1 MFENIEMLPADAILG
16 LTEAFKNDANP
27 DKVNLGVGI
36 YKNADGVTPIFE
48 ADKKAEKILQEK
60 LASKTYLPIPGSN
73 EYGKVVQELLFGP
86 SSSIIEQGRAVTA
99 QSPGGTGALRIAG
112 EVLKK
117 ILPEAKLWISD
128 PTWANH
134 TGIFGN
140 AGLEIEKYRY
150 YNPDSKTLDFDGML
164 ESLSKASKGDIVLL
178 HGCCHNPT
186 GIDPAPEQWK
196 KIAELVKK
204 LQILPVVDFAY
215 QGLAKGIE
223 EDAAGL
229 RTLCGICDEVV
240 VASSFSKNFGL
251 YNERTGAVTFLCDS
265 ADAAARIFS
274 HIKLVIRRCYSNPPA
289 HGSAIVTTIMSD
301 PQLRGLWE
309 DEVKAMRDRIHQ
321 MRELF
326 VKTLKQK
333 GAKGDFSFITK
344 QNGMFSFSGLTKEQV
359 QKLREKYSIYI
370 VGSGRI
376 NVAGMTADN
385 MDRIC
390 EAIAAVL

>member
-1 MFENIEMLPADAILG
+1 MFENVEMLPADAILG
-16 LTEAFKNDANP
+16 LTEAFKKDANL

-36 YKNADGVTPIFE
+36 YKNSAGVTPIFE
-48 ADKKAEKILQEK
+48 ADKKAEVILGEK
-60 LASKTYLPIPGSN
+60 LASKTYLPIPGSK
-73 EYGKVVQELLFGP
+73 EYGMVVQKLLFGEG
-86 SSSIIEQGRAVTA
+86 SSIIKTGRAVTA

-117 ILPEAKLWISD
+117 IRPQAKLWVSD

-150 YNPDSKTLDFDGML
+150 YNPESKTLDFDGMI
-164 ESLSKASKGDIVLL
+164 ESLGKAAKGDIVLL

-186 GIDPAPEQWK
+186 GVDPNPEQWK
-196 KIAELVKK
+196 KIGAVIKEGGL
-204 LQILPVVDFAY
+204 LPIVDFAY
-215 QGLAKGIE
+215 QGLANGIE
-223 EDAAGL
+223 EDAVGL
-229 RTLCGICDEVV
+229 RIICEMCDEVAI
-240 VASSFSKNFGL
+240 ASSFSKNFGL
-251 YNERTGAVTFLCDS
+251 YNERVGAITFLCDS
-265 ADAAARIFS
+265 AETAAKVFT

-289 HGSAIVTTIMSD
+289 HGSELVTTIMNDS
-301 PQLRGLWE
+301 QLRSLWE
-309 DEVKAMRDRIHQ
+309 DEVKSIRDRIRQ
-321 MRELF
+321 MRQLF
-326 VKTLKQK
+326 VQTLKEK
-333 GAKGDFSFITK
+333 GVTGDFTFITK
-344 QNGMFSFSGLTKEQV
+344 QNGMFSYSGLTKEQV
-359 QKLREKYSIYI
+359 DTLREKYSIYI

>member
-1 MFENIEMLPADAILG
+1 MFENVEMLPADAILG
-16 LTEAFKNDANP
+16 LTEAFKKDANP

-60 LASKTYLPIPGSN
+60 LDSKTYLPIGGSS
-73 EYGKVVQELLFGP
+73 EYGQVVQKLLFGEG
-86 SSSIIEQGRAVTA
+86 SSIIANGRAVTA

-117 ILPEAKLWISD
+117 IQPNAKLWVSD

-140 AGLEIEKYRY
+140 AGWDIEKYKY
-150 YNPDSKTLDFDGML
+150 YNPESKTLDFDGML
-164 ESLSKASKGDIVLL
+164 DSLNKASKGDVVLL

-186 GIDPAPEQWK
+186 GVDPSPEQWK
-196 KIAELVKK
+196 KIAELIKEAGVFP
-204 LQILPVVDFAY
+204 IVDFAY

-223 EDAAGL
+223 EDAVGM
-229 RTLCGICDEVV
+229 RTICEICDEVAI
-240 VASSFSKNFGL
+240 ASSFSKNFGL
-251 YNERTGAVTFLCDS
+251 YNERVGAVTFLCDS
-265 ADAAARIFS
+265 AQTAAKVFT
-274 HIKLVIRRCYSNPPA
+274 HVKLVIRRCYSNPPA
-289 HGSAIVTTIMSD
+289 HGSSLVTMIMND
-301 PQLRGLWE
+301 PKLRSLWE
-309 DEVKAMRDRIHQ
+309 DEVKAIRDRIRQ

-326 VKTLKQK
+326 VKTLKEK
-333 GAKGDFSFITK
+333 GVKGDFSFITK

-359 QKLREKYSIYI
+359 GVLREKYSIYI